1 MSASGGGGGVGV
13 GSGGSSMDRAESS
26 AGSGTGGGGVGVG
39 GGGELAPWPTGADGY
54 KLDRI
59 IGNGA
64 FATVWKAFC
73 PARGVHVAVK
83 VMDLENVTHSF
94 EDIRQEVAVMR
105 MCNHPNVLSCYTS
118 FVHENELWLVMEF
131 MSKGSCLHVMN
142 VSKREGKGEGMKEE
156 WIAYVLKQ
164 TLQGLKYFHDQGQIH
179 RDIKAGNIL
188 LGEDGRVKLA
198 DFGVAGWLVGY
209 GNRRNVAKTFVG
221 TPCWM
226 APEVMEQVDG
236 YNQKADI
243 WSVGITALELAKG
256 HAPYARL
263 EPMKVLMQT
272 IEREPPSLKSYP
284 DDRQPGGDVFG
295 RNFKEVVRFCLQ
307 KNPKERPNCSSL
319 LGKKFFKRDLQ
330 PNSLVKEML
339 VHVPVV
345 GEGESGHDRRES
357 GGYGGD
363 PLDDQMTLDAKK
375 GWDEAKTARMSSSRG
390 EDDSGHGRPPK
401 VAPPDHPKGTTW
413 VWDDGSGVVLKADDV
428 ANEEREQRKA
438 EQKEENDGFYDEM
451 ESFGHSEWK
460 KKK

>member
-1 MSASGGGGGVGV
+1 MSAAGGFSAADNT
-13 GSGGSSMDRAESS
+13 GS
-26 AGSGTGGGGVGVG
+26 GVG
-39 GGGELAPWPTGADGY
+39 GGVEGVPWPTGADGY
-54 KLDRI
+54 KLDKI
-59 IGNGA
+59 IGKGA

-73 PARGVHVAVK
+73 ATRGVHVAVK

-105 MCNHPNVLSCYTS
+105 MCDHPNVLSCYAS

-142 VSKREGKGEGMKEE
+142 VAKKEGKGDGMKEE
-156 WIAYVLKQ
+156 WIAYIVKQ

-243 WSVGITALELAKG
+243 WSIGITALELAKG

-307 KNPKERPNCSSL
+307 KNPKERPNCASL
-319 LGKKFFKRDLQ
+319 LSKKFFKRDLQ
-330 PNSLVKEML
+330 PDGIVKELL
-339 VHVPVV
+339 VNVPVV
-345 GEGESGHDRRES
+345 GEGDGALERREP
-357 GGYGGD
+357 GV
-363 PLDDQMTLDAKK
+363 PVAVLAEEQMTLDVQTGAKSK
-375 GWDEAKTARMSSSRG
+375 PSRSTQAAQEGDEHDR
-390 EDDSGHGRPPK
+390 PK
-401 VAPPDHPKGTTW
+401 VAPPDHPAGTTW
-413 VWDDGSGVVLKADDV
+413 VWDDGSGVVLKA
-428 ANEEREQRKA
+428 EEQAKEEIEQRKA

-451 ESFGHSEWK
+451 ESIGQSEWNQQK
-460 KKK
+460 G

>member
-1 MSASGGGGGVGV
+1 MSIVR
-13 GSGGSSMDRAESS
+13 GSADTV
-26 AGSGTGGGGVGVG
+26 TGGVG
-39 GGGELAPWPTGADGY
+39 GGGEGVPWPTGADGY
-54 KLDRI
+54 KLDKI
-59 IGNGA
+59 IGKGA

-73 PARGVHVAVK
+73 ATRGVHVAVK

-105 MCNHPNVLSCYTS
+105 MCDHPNVLSCYAS

-142 VSKREGKGEGMKEE
+142 VAKKEGKGDGMKEE
-156 WIAYVLKQ
+156 CIAYVLKQ

-307 KNPKERPNCSSL
+307 KNPKERPNCASL
-319 LGKKFFKRDLQ
+319 LSKKFFKRDLQ
-330 PNSLVKEML
+330 PDAIVNELL

-345 GEGESGHDRRES
+345 GEGDVGLERREHGAPAAELVS
-357 GGYGGD
+357 E
-363 PLDDQMTLDAKK
+363 QTTLDAKMGESSQPTK
-375 GWDEAKTARMSSSRG
+375 STARVDDG
-390 EDDSGHGRPPK
+390 EGGYGRQK
-401 VAPPDHPKGTTW
+401 VAPPDHPAGTTW
-413 VWDDGSGVVLKADDV
+413 VWDDGSGVVLKA
-428 ANEEREQRKA
+428 EEKAQEEIEQRKA

-451 ESFGHSEWK
+451 ESIGQSEWNQK
-460 KKK
+460 KG